1 MDILDNEASE
11 DEAARKSGPLDRL
24 PSHEA
29 NMKLVEKQKRY
40 RHLLITAGESDELV
54 RQKWDEWEQNIVALT
69 SSEVR
74 CSSFILSH
82 AKSRRKIWKHPYRHR
97 RSAPR
102 HRLRQRGRR
111 RKHAHAHCV
120 SS

>member
-1 MDILDNEASE
+1 MDTLDNEASE

-40 RHLLITAGESDELV
+40 RHLLVTAGESDELV

-69 SSEVR
+69 WSEVR
-74 CSSFILSH
+74 WSSFIFPMLSL
-82 AKSRRKIWKHPYRHR
+82 A
-97 RSAPR
+97 
-102 HRLRQRGRR
+102 GRFGSIR
-111 RKHAHAHCV
+111 AGIDVQCLVTAYAGG
-120 SS
+120 